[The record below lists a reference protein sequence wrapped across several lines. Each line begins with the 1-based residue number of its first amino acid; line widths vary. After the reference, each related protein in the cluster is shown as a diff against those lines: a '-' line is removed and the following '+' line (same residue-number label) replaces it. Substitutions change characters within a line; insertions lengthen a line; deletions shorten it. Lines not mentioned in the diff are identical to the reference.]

1 MGASALGSSG
11 ISSAASD
18 RAAHRRAAGA
28 AASGRRVAPFTPVA
42 AVAAGCLAPP
52 ASSAVGSGAAG
63 SASPTPWERDIA
75 PQVAKPGPGA
85 GVATCGAARL
95 AVDERGFTLVEALAA
110 VAIAVILFAMATPR
124 VQDMV
129 SELRL
134 NQAAREVEREL
145 QTARLRAVAT
155 NRALRVRSNCPSAGY
170 VRIVEVL
177 GTAADTAADRCSES
191 AYPFPA
197 ADNDPIT
204 RPNHDGPLRRL
215 YSGVTI
221 TTGTLEFR
229 PNGTVFQVDAAGVP
243 QPISTFVTVT
253 LTRQSKTRSITVN
266 GVGKIQLR

>member
-1 MGASALGSSG
+1 MRARLDHRRRTAPAPPVARVTARSLAPSPPVGGPPGAPEGLRS
-11 ISSAASD
+11 
-18 RAAHRRAAGA
+18 RAPRRAA
-28 AASGRRVAPFTPVA
+28 
-42 AVAAGCLAPP
+42 
-52 ASSAVGSGAAG
+52 
-63 SASPTPWERDIA
+63 ED
-75 PQVAKPGPGA
+75 
-85 GVATCGAARL
+85 
-95 AVDERGFTLVEALAA
+95 GFTLVETLAT

-155 NRALRVRSNCPSAGY
+155 NRTLRVRSNCPTAGY

-177 GTAADTAADRCSES
+177 GTSADTAANRCSES

-197 ADNDPIT
+197 ADNDPVT
-204 RPNHDGPLRRL
+204 RPNHDGPLRKL

-229 PNGTVFQVDAAGVP
+229 PNGTVFQVDGAGVP

-266 GVGKIQLR
+266 GVGKIQLQ